1 MWSRVLVALAFTLAA
16 LVAAPAEAAT
26 PSATYASK
34 IMSATNTVRVNHALP
49 KLRGNDCV
57 RRFAVRQARRMASQ
71 DRMFH
76 QRLGPVLERCGLRKA
91 GENVAYGF
99 PTGTAVVFQ
108 GWLHSPSHLANIL
121 DREFRLLGAA
131 ARMSDSG
138 VWYAVQ
144 VFGRRA

>member
-57 RRFAVRQARRMASQ
+57 RRFEMP
-71 DRMFH
+71 
-76 QRLGPVLERCGLRKA
+76 QRVTWCDLKPSTLGLMDAWPMLISR
-91 GENVAYGF
+91 
-99 PTGTAVVFQ
+99 
-108 GWLHSPSHLANIL
+108 
-121 DREFRLLGAA
+121 
-131 ARMSDSG
+131 
-138 VWYAVQ
+138 
-144 VFGRRA
+144 